1 MSVSAD
7 FGFSLSKRIEKLKR
21 GLLTLTY
28 SEHSYTRYSSIHRR
42 NESAVRELA
51 ERTI

>member
-28 SEHSYTRYSSIHRR
+28 SEHSYTRYLPFRRR
-42 NESAVRELA
+42 NSSRRAA
-51 ERTI
+51 SI